1 MAGKMFEQSVEY
13 IEKAIE
19 LNPDNLQLYNNLG
32 TSYLTIGN
40 LDKAFETYEK
50 ALSIN
55 DSDSLTYFNMASIL
69 QLQDKHKEACEYFA
83 KAHEREPEEDSYI
96 VAWAISEVKAGM
108 FKEAINH
115 YKYLAASYP
124 QKLVINTI

>member
-1 MAGKMFEQSVEY
+1 MFEQSVEY

-50 ALSIN
+50 HYQL
-55 DSDSLTYFNMASIL
+55 MIL
-69 QLQDKHKEACEYFA
+69 IH
-83 KAHEREPEEDSYI
+83 
-96 VAWAISEVKAGM
+96 
-108 FKEAINH
+108 
-115 YKYLAASYP
+115 
-124 QKLVINTI
+124 